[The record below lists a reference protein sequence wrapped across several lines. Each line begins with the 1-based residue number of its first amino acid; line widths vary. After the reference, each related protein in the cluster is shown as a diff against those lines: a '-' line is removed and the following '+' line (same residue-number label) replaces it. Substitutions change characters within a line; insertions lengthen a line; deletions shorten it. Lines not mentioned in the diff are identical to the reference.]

1 MERRTALALAI
12 AAAGTVLAG
21 SAAFAANVGLLENE
35 AKPTSV
41 LDTSS
46 IETTTTLPQDPT
58 VVTVIV
64 EDPPVDSGQTL
75 AVDPALTPPPSTVG
89 QSYDDSSDDSSDDD
103 KYEGSEDS
111 EDHEYDS
118 EDHET
123 EDDD

>member
-1 MERRTALALAI
+1 MERRTALALAV

-64 EDPPVDSGQTL
+64 EDPPVADAGVP
-75 AVDPALTPPPSTVG
+75 AVDPALTPPPSTVA
-89 QSYDDSSDDSSDDD
+89 QSYDDYDDD
-103 KYEGSEDS
+103 EYDDDDEYEDSEHEDEYEDS
-111 EDHEYDS
+111 EDHES
-118 EDHET
+118 
-123 EDDD
+123 DDDD